1 MGAGQRGEGR
11 RIGVM
16 SITSRAGVF
25 YALDGESVGP
35 GDERSVLLV
44 WSQGGPI
51 DPMLLYEIIA
61 LWAGA
66 SGGKLEDSEVNRR
79 LIAPLAAHRG
89 HSLSIGSIRHR
100 RNGVALENFARSLR
114 SCP

>member
-1 MGAGQRGEGR
+1 MLPAPSW
-11 RIGVM
+11 VK
-16 SITSRAGVF
+16 V
-25 YALDGESVGP
+25 P

-66 SGGKLEDSEVNRR
+66 SGGKLDDSEVNRR

-100 RNGVALENFARSLR
+100 RNGVALENFARSMSIAGLKSER
-114 SCP
+114 QIVFDRE